1 MGITPLDTVC
11 VIMCC
16 PKAHFIKL
24 QITMT
29 KLELSVSVM
38 HLVEVK
44 LSVKQI
50 SVVSLRKDN

>member
-1 MGITPLDTVC
+1 
-11 VIMCC
+11 
-16 PKAHFIKL
+16 
-24 QITMT
+24 MT